1 MIAVLRSFPRFSL
14 SRIPLYW
21 QVVIGIVAGIT
32 LAMLAP
38 SFAREMHFFSDL
50 FIKILKALL
59 GPLIFCSLVTGV
71 AGTEKPSAAGRVGIT
86 AMVYFTAMTSFAL
99 VLGMLVAE
107 AVHPGSR
114 MPHTD
119 LKLLDTSSLTR
130 YASAAEHADF
140 TLSGQILKI
149 IPDTF
154 VSAFTGGELLQVL
167 FLAVISS
174 VALVKLG
181 PQRAQPVMNLLR
193 GGADMFFAIVKML
206 MALAPAAAFGAMAYT
221 VGTFGAKSLGPL
233 LGLVLLFYATGIVFV
248 LVVLGT
254 IARICGFRITDLLR
268 YFKEEL
274 LLILGTASSEPAMPA
289 LMRKLE
295 KLGVSRDTVS
305 VVVPTGYS
313 FNLDGTA
320 IAMSLTLL
328 FVGQALGIDL
338 TFVQKVQLLLLC
350 MLTSKGA
357 AGVAGSGMV
366 VMVSTLHTAGTIPV
380 AGLTLVVGIDRFM
393 SECRALVN
401 FIGNAVAT
409 IAVAKYEKRLNVRML
424 RGELSGE
431 NAPEDGWG

>member
-1 MIAVLRSFPRFSL
+1 MNALWLRVRWRVAV
-14 SRIPLYW
+14 
-21 QVVIGIVAGIT
+21 GAG
-32 LAMLAP
+32 
-38 SFAREMHFFSDL
+38 
-50 FIKILKALL
+50 ALL
-59 GPLIFCSLVTGV
+59 VFCALVTHEERWADLGVDHIKPYYFLDTVTLLSAGQAWHAGRDPYLPPNPFDPLGRPHSYGPWWLVSGPLGLTT
-71 AGTEKPSAAGRVGIT
+71 ADAAW
-86 AMVYFTAMTSFAL
+86 
-99 VLGMLVAE
+99 
-107 AVHPGSR
+107 
-114 MPHTD
+114 
-119 LKLLDTSSLTR
+119 
-130 YASAAEHADF
+130 
-140 TLSGQILKI
+140 
-149 IPDTF
+149 
-154 VSAFTGGELLQVL
+154 
-167 FLAVISS
+167 
-174 VALVKLG
+174 
-181 PQRAQPVMNLLR
+181 
-193 GGADMFFAIVKML
+193 
-206 MALAPAAAFGAMAYT
+206 
-221 VGTFGAKSLGPL
+221 LGPL

-248 LVVLGT
+248 LTVLGT

-338 TFVQKVQLLLLC
+338 TFLQKVQLLLLC

-409 IAVAKYEKRLNVRML
+409 IAVAKYEKRLNANML
-424 RGELSGE
+424 RGELSGHA
-431 NAPEDGWG
+431 APEDGWG